1 MLKNRPPLT
10 REHILEAALKILDE
24 QGTDGL
30 SMRKLASILNV
41 KAMSLYNHVKDKL
54 DLLSGLCDLVLS
66 RIELPDASL
75 PWSERLETIAM
86 NLYGALIQHPAIV
99 LILVS
104 EKGRPSELKVLEGMD
119 SLVAILAESGLSPH
133 QQGQRLSRAARHV
146 LWIRSRPHPGLE
158 QDQRTGPGRVGQLG
172 QSPMERRHTPAP
184 GAARSTVPANA
195 RGGRFQIHVE
205 RLSQRFA
212 GRLRRTE
219 RQPSLK

>member
-10 REHILEAALKILDE
+10 RDHILEAALKILDE

-75 PWSERLETIAM
+75 PWSKRLETIAM

-133 QQGQRLSRAARHV
+133 QQVSAYRGLLAMCFGFVLAHTQGLSKTKEQAQEEWNKWDSHQWNADT
-146 LWIRSRPHPGLE
+146 LPHLA
-158 QDQRTGPGRVGQLG
+158 QL
-172 QSPMERRHTPAP
+172 AP
-184 GAARSTVPANA
+184 QFLQT
-195 RGGRFQIHVE
+195 HVE
-205 RLSQRFA
+205 DDFKFMLSAYLNALQAVSA
-212 GRLRRTE
+212 GQKDNPL
-219 RQPSLK
+219 